1 MENPFLNNPEKL
13 ENLKLA
19 NDILRISQSSLNKL
33 IFVYSK
39 PKVGSTCLVSSIRL
53 FASTVFNVVH
63 VHDEDMLQVLSNIT
77 HVTVN
82 EIILYNQSIGKEVY
96 VIDVYRSPIE
106 RKMSTFFEKID
117 SYHFNN
123 TCEQI
128 NQYDIHKVIHR
139 FNKLF
144 PHIGNGDH
152 FMDTYPIQIPSV
164 FDYQNKYLLVEQDG
178 IKYIKLRLKDSNEW
192 GNILTNLLGHQI
204 QIIKDYETVCKPI
217 KELYLKFK
225 EVYHVPSNYLQE
237 LKDECKYLNYY
248 YSLEEKEEYIHFWE
262 TPMDSRV
269 DIVPFTTEEYKLYET
284 ISLENCHLDTIQLK
298 HYFDEGCLCLACRTK
313 RIKIVGKLLEGGDIV
328 SNEKITH
335 EEAKHEYIGNKI
347 HVLNKLQAVRNQNNV
362 SHRFTKFTKLN
373 RGTYNKTGSTSIN
386 MKINL

>member
-1 MENPFLNNPEKL
+1 MNLNL
-13 ENLKLA
+13 ENLKMA

-53 FASTVFNVVH
+53 FASSVFNVVH
-63 VHDEDMLQVLSNIT
+63 IHDEDMLQVLTNIKD
-77 HVTVN
+77 VTVN
-82 EIILYNQSIGKEVY
+82 EIILYNQFIGKEVY

-123 TCEQI
+123 TCDQI
-128 NQYDIHKVIHR
+128 NQYDIQKVMHR

-144 PHIGNGDH
+144 PHIGTGDH
-152 FMDTYPIQIPSV
+152 FMDTYPIQIPAV

-178 IKYIKLRLKDSNEW
+178 VKYIKLRLKDSDHW
-192 GNILTNLLGHQI
+192 GDILTNLLGHKI
-204 QIIKDYETVCKPI
+204 QIIKDYETVTKPI

-225 EVYHVPSNYLQE
+225 DTYRVPSNF
-237 LKDECKYLNYY
+237 LKEQIHECKYLNYY
-248 YSLEEKEEYIHFWE
+248 YSLDEKEEYVHSWE
-262 TPMDSRV
+262 QKMDERLCF
-269 DIVPFTTEEYKLYET
+269 VPFTAQEYKLYET

-298 HYFDEGCLCLACRTK
+298 HYFDEGCLCKACCIK
-313 RIKIVGKLLEGGDIV
+313 RHKMVRKLLEGGYIV
-328 SNEKITH
+328 STEKIIH

-347 HVLNKLQAVRNQNNV
+347 HVLNKLQAGRKQMNAN
-362 SHRFTKFTKLN
+362 HGFTKFTKLN
-373 RGTYNKTGSTSIN
+373 HGNYKKEGSVKIG
-386 MKINL
+386 MKISSTF

>member
-1 MENPFLNNPEKL
+1 MNMDPEKL

-63 VHDEDMLQVLSNIT
+63 VHDEDMLQVLSNIKN
-77 HVTVN
+77 VTVN
-82 EIILYNQSIGKEVY
+82 EIILYNRYIGKEVY

-128 NQYDIHKVIHR
+128 NQYDIHKIIHR

-144 PHIGNGDH
+144 PHIANGDH
-152 FMDTYPIQIPSV
+152 FMDTYPIQIPLV

-178 IKYIKLRLKDSNEW
+178 IKYIKLRLKDSHEW
-192 GNILTNLLGHQI
+192 STILTKLLGHQI
-204 QIIKDYETVCKPI
+204 QIIKDYETVAKPI

-225 EVYHVPSNYLQE
+225 DTYRVPSHFLKE
-237 LKDECKYLNYY
+237 LIHECKYLNYY
-248 YSLEEKEEYIHFWE
+248 YSLEEKEEYMRIWE
-262 TPMDSRV
+262 PKMDETCCFAA
-269 DIVPFTTEEYKLYET
+269 FTTEEYKLYET

-298 HYFDEGCLCLACRTK
+298 HYFDGGCLCTACRIK
-313 RIKIVGKLLEGGDIV
+313 RNKMVGKLLEGGDIDL
-328 SNEKITH
+328 NDKIIH

-347 HVLNKLQAVRNQNNV
+347 HVLNKLQSLRKQSTNAN
-362 SHRFTKFTKLN
+362 HGFTKFTKLN
-373 RGTYNKTGSTSIN
+373 HGNYKKEGSVKIG